1 MVMLPAYSLTAD
13 SLECAAN
20 VVHALYTHRRRF
32 VSLFI
37 LRPSQLCRC
46 NMATVDTCNTGS
58 CDTEPPSP
66 ASSKP
71 PPYQTLRGG
80 NLGRGHKAAFK
91 HVSMP
96 THTSPITR
104 INACLS
110 ACAWT
115 LSDGSRKIQDVTH
128 KHSGQ
133 GYSDRSAVLLLNTVA
148 KKTAFKYNVSL
159 FSSGQ

>member
-1 MVMLPAYSLTAD
+1 MLSMRCIHTGGVLSACLFFGLHNFAAATWRLLTHATQ
-13 SLECAAN
+13 
-20 VVHALYTHRRRF
+20 VH
-32 VSLFI
+32 VI
-37 LRPSQLCRC
+37 P
-46 NMATVDTCNTGS
+46 N
-58 CDTEPPSP
+58 PPP
-66 ASSKP
+66 P

-128 KHSGQ
+128 THSGQ